1 MKTLYVSKHLEQ
13 YIKTQKR
20 FGVFVME
27 MIRAFETLGQEVVFL
42 IDDQSTKRLN
52 LLDLFSFQRRKVT
65 IGRWVSAWTI
75 LE

>member
-1 MKTLYVSKHLEQ
+1 MKTLYFSKHLEQ
-13 YIKTQKR
+13 YIKAQKR

-27 MIRAFETLGQEVVFL
+27 MIRAFETLGQEVVFH
-42 IDDQSTKRLN
+42 IDEQSTKRLN
-52 LLDLFSFQRRKVT
+52 LLNLFSFQRQKVT